1 MRGRPWVCLA
11 CGNHGERQRPKEA
24 YVEEKRG
31 ESWERRGENEEKRG
45 NERHAVLCAVRC
57 VLCAVRC
64 VLCDVW
70 YCMLI
75 QV

>member
-1 MRGRPWVCLA
+1 VD
-11 CGNHGERQRPKEA
+11 EA

-31 ESWERRGENEEKRG
+31 ERRGENEEKRG

-57 VLCAVRC
+57 VLC
-64 VLCDVW
+64 DVW

>member
-45 NERHAVLCAVRC
+45 EETDGCVCVCFVLCAV
-57 VLCAVRC
+57 CAECRV
-64 VLCDVW
+64 
-70 YCMLI
+70 
-75 QV
+75 